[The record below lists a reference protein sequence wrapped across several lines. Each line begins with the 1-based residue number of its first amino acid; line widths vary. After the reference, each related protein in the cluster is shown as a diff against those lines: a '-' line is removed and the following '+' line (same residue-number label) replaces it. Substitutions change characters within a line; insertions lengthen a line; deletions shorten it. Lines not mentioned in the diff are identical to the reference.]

1 MLISAGKRVRTIL
14 TLGGR
19 LSFKRC
25 VLVPF
30 DPESKSLLE
39 ERYNLKIVFPLD
51 MALGIDRL
59 PFKVSVYM
67 MLDIAKRAINAKS
80 YADLQ
85 RAYAA
90 DKGITLS
97 DDLIRLVVNELGCIV
112 FGYDT
117 AMKDLAL
124 AQLAAKGSRLVDP
137 SSKHGILY
145 VEMDGAMF
153 NTIDAEG
160 GSSWRENKLG
170 VVFNSIDIVY
180 STTKSGKE
188 AHRILKREFISYI
201 GEAETFMA
209 HLYAVAAR
217 NGLDNAA
224 RVVIIS
230 DGATWIKS
238 FKEKYCQGLD
248 VVHILDFSHL
258 KENIFKFANTHIRG
272 SKQRQSW
279 ANTMV
284 TLIHDG
290 KIDEALKMA
299 EPYKD
304 KKRDGV
310 PNIYQYL
317 TNNRNCIDYP
327 AYQAAN
333 LFIGSGMIESANRY
347 VMQGRLKLPGM
358 RWHVKSAQG
367 LMSLKCK
374 YDSALWDKVV
384 VPLIFKHYRL
394 TPVNNFP
401 NENSVHSSYAPVAGV

>member
-1 MLISAGKRVRTIL
+1 MG
-14 TLGGR
+14 
-19 LSFKRC
+19 C
-25 VLVPF
+25 
-30 DPESKSLLE
+30 LL
-39 ERYNLKIVFPLD
+39 
-51 MALGIDRL
+51 
-59 PFKVSVYM
+59 
-67 MLDIAKRAINAKS
+67 
-80 YADLQ
+80 
-85 RAYAA
+85 
-90 DKGITLS
+90 
-97 DDLIRLVVNELGCIV
+97 
-112 FGYDT
+112 GYDT

-188 AHRILKREFISYI
+188 AHRILKREFISYV
-201 GEAETFMA
+201 GEAETSMA

-327 AYQAAN
+327 AYQAAH

-374 YDSALWDKVV
+374 YDSELWDKVV

-401 NENSVHSSYAPVAGV
+401 NEN